1 MRKQLLADRL
11 ANSLDFSKRAIQHLI
26 IDGHSAPEDAPWYV
40 RPEKIIAE
48 SAFLLAFTKKGKIY
62 DQVSEA
68 FTDLVEL
75 LEPLARSKA
84 MLMNIC
90 LKPAL
95 ALDYAHSHIC
105 MNYLGYPDKNFD
117 AAIKDALRSEAA
129 EGIER
134 VPYRMLER
142 EWLRSIWDGQHSE
155 DGCKF
160 WIPLSCLKHQV
171 DLFSDSTDGVYA
183 LTHAIMYTTFGGKEI
198 SGLDATEQ
206 LLTVEALL
214 VRFMDEQNYDIAGEL
229 LMAWPL
235 LRKPMTPVAKFAL
248 ECMIEIEERV
258 GFLPAPGLD
267 RSMVEGKEIDERRT
281 YIYSINYHT
290 VMVMGLLCGSLL
302 GNTDYAEINAN
313 EVDHSMEMKNW
324 LMNELH
330 GEEQPHWME
339 FFLKLKLKQKQALI
353 PWLYQAFL
361 VRHVIDRKYVHVKKM
376 LELSKGSSLEA
387 LPVSRQAKE
396 LLHRLA
402 RNAI

>member
-11 ANSLDFSKRAIQHLI
+11 ANSLDFSKRTIQHLI

-48 SAFLLAFTKKGKIY
+48 SAFLLAFTKEGKIY
-62 DQVSEA
+62 EQVSEA

-105 MNYLGYPDKNFD
+105 MNYVGYPDKNFD
-117 AAIKDALRSEAA
+117 AAIKDALKSEAA

-134 VPYRMLER
+134 TPYRMLER

-155 DGCKF
+155 DGFKF

-171 DLFSDSTDGVYA
+171 DLFSEGSDGVYA
-183 LTHAIMYTTFGGKEI
+183 LTHAIMYATFGGKEI

-235 LRKPMTPVAKFAL
+235 LRKPMTPAAKFAM

-267 RSMVEGKEIDERRT
+267 RSKVEGKEIGERRT

-302 GNTDYAEINAN
+302 GNTDCAEIKAN
-313 EVDHSMEMKNW
+313 EVDHSMEMENW

-330 GEEQPHWME
+330 GGKQPHWME
-339 FFLKLKLKQKQALI
+339 FYLKLKLVHKQALI
-353 PWLYQAFL
+353 PWLYQVFL
-361 VRHVIDRKYVHVKKM
+361 MRHVIDRKYMHVKKM
-376 LELSKGSSLEA
+376 LELSNGSSLEA